1 MFRKKTT
8 SDAEKV
14 ALCYIRQSY
23 TRDGDDQNSPERQ
36 RSNIERICQ
45 ENGWKPEWYVD
56 ADGHKSG
63 RKVQNRPGWLALEK
77 RLGDDDVVALVAND
91 LARVH
96 RKGWRV
102 GDLIEKMER
111 YQIALVL
118 AAPNREV
125 DTSTPMGRIFIQFAA
140 IFDEYYAE
148 DISQRAK
155 DSIQYRKAKGIGV
168 GKPPFG
174 TIRGEDRY
182 LKPNPDGAWLLPNGK
197 FVVGQADEAPEESG
211 IWRGYYECAGYI
223 LTLYSE
229 NDQGLESIAYQL
241 NNEGWAFSDRWGNPR
256 MITRDDIRRVVGN
269 WPEYGGIVMDEKS
282 KDRRAYEQLNIDDVP
297 LREDRAVFPLE
308 LVRKVAQVRQE
319 RSVRPKD
326 KGVKREASAYALAG
340 LTFCAHCDALAQEE
354 DNPKLRT
361 RLTGR
366 TDANGIRRYK
376 HKTGVTCGVQNRSIP
391 CDEIEADLGRLIK
404 LLTVNQEAIDLMT
417 ELAIQAENGGIP
429 DDEAEFERQRD
440 EAVALCHRRIEAAQ
454 HLYLDGEISREDY
467 LVHKEQNE
475 REIAH
480 WQTRTTETQKIALE
494 LGMCLDI
501 VNKLARL
508 WDIADDEDRKGMA
521 QDIFEEVVVNL
532 DTRRIESFKLK
543 PWIERFL
550 VVRMEMYRDDYPELA
565 EEIEAELAENET
577 PPADEGQGN
586 HMPHRGLEIPSFP
599 KLLFAM
605 VFATAISYYGQVL
618 PQAPISNSTPAKCA
632 RNAEIRARYKQGESG
647 TTLAEVFGIS
657 EQRVWQIVQGRRK

>member
-1 MFRKKTT
+1 MRESIMFRKKTT

-45 ENGWKPEWYVD
+45 ENAWKPEWYVD

-102 GDLIEKMER
+102 GDLIEKLER

-197 FVVGQADEAPEESG
+197 FVVGQADEAPEEG
-211 IWRGYYECAGYI
+211 AIWRGYYDCAGYI

-229 NDQGLESIAYQL
+229 NDQGLESIAYRL

-256 MITRDDIRRVVGN
+256 MVTRDDIRRVVGN
-269 WPEYGGIVMDEKS
+269 WPEYGGIIMDEKS
-282 KDRRAYEQLNIDDVP
+282 KDRRAYEQLNIDEIP
-297 LREDRAVFPLE
+297 LREDRAAFPLE

-326 KGVKREASAYALAG
+326 KGVKRDASAYALTG
-340 LTFCAHCDALAQEE
+340 LAFCAHCDALSQEE
-354 DNPKLRT
+354 DNLKLRT

-366 TDANGIRRYK
+366 TDASGIRRYK
-376 HKTGVTCGVQNRSIP
+376 HKTGVTCGVNNRSIP

-417 ELAIQAENGGIP
+417 ELVIQAENGSIP
-429 DDEAEFERQRD
+429 DDEEEFERQRD
-440 EAVALCHRRIEAAQ
+440 EAVALCHRRIEAAR
-454 HLYLDGEISREDY
+454 HLYLDGEINREDY
-467 LVHKEQNE
+467 LVRKEQNE

-577 PPADEGQGN
+577 PPAGEGQGN
-586 HMPHRGLEIPSFP
+586 HMPHRGLEPLFP
-599 KLLFAM
+599 
-605 VFATAISYYGQVL
+605 
-618 PQAPISNSTPAKCA
+618 P
-632 RNAEIRARYKQGESG
+632 
-647 TTLAEVFGIS
+647 
-657 EQRVWQIVQGRRK
+657 